1 MYVLQNVVG
10 DSGGANAKYTLTLDK
25 ECAIPHDLPDNLTGT
40 TVGGIQTTK
49 AVTVVELKE
58 GFFNISAAVLGRTVL
73 DVDEYGRTFAPRY
86 ALNKDGEAC
95 SFTAVVE
102 DLPGNCDAAEDSIS
116 ANAVT
121 GSDSRGR
128 VIVTFD
134 IGCSDDTGA
143 DDAADTDDDADDAMG
158 AMDDDADDAMG
169 AMDDDADAMGPPEDV
184 ATG

>member
-1 MYVLQNVVG
+1 M
-10 DSGGANAKYTLTLDK
+10 
-25 ECAIPHDLPDNLTGT
+25 GT
-40 TVGGIQTTK
+40 TVGGIQTTGS
-49 AVTVVELKE
+49 VTVVELKE
-58 GFFNISAAVLGRTVL
+58 GFYNISAAVMGGGFTI
-73 DVDEYGRTFAPRY
+73 VDEYDRTYAPRF

-95 SFTAVVE
+95 SFTAAVSH
-102 DLPGNCDAAEDSIS
+102 LPGNCDAAEDSIS

-143 DDAADTDDDADDAMG
+143 DDADDAMGAADDDADDAMG
-158 AMDDDADDAMG
+158 AADD